1 MKEKKKSLIDV
12 IMVNML
18 VMISLP
24 LVLLGGIVV
33 FGEYYFFRL
42 ERETIKKDYIQEQE
56 AIFKNEGS
64 NTMFPASPLFSI

>member
-1 MKEKKKSLIDV
+1 MKEKKKRLVDV

-33 FGEYYFFRL
+33 FGEHHFFEQ
-42 ERETIKKDYIQEQE
+42 EREAIKKAYIQEQE
-56 AIFKNEGS
+56 AIFKHEVE
-64 NTMFPASPLFSI
+64 